1 VLGGWDGRWY
11 RMVAAHGYSFAPG
24 HKSDVAFFPL
34 YAFVVRGVHE
44 LGPGYVTSGLV
55 VSNVLFIV
63 AIFAF
68 AELTTTLFSRD
79 LALRAAMWMCLFPL
93 GFVFSMEYPTSL
105 VVAAL
110 ALSMIFALRGR
121 WLTAALLVAAASLA
135 RPEGMFLAL
144 PLAALAFHRRHER
157 RRAVLAVAAGPL
169 AVVGWLSYLAV
180 RFDNPHVWSTAEKAW
195 GRNFRALGI
204 VDAFTNL
211 PADIR
216 GHPWFVRD
224 LAFLV
229 LYVVLLVVAY
239 RVKIGGAWIAAA
251 ALLLVL
257 PLTSGTVESVGRFGM
272 VGFAFYWALG
282 RAITKPWLERGLQA
296 VSLGLLAWWTIALP
310 LANP

>member
-1 VLGGWDGRWY
+1 
-11 RMVAAHGYSFAPG
+11 
-24 HKSDVAFFPL
+24 
-34 YAFVVRGVHE
+34 VHE
-44 LGPGYVTSGLV
+44 LGPGYVASGLI
-55 VSNVLFIV
+55 VSNVLFVV
-63 AIFAF
+63 ALFAF
-68 AELTTTLFSRD
+68 AELTAILFSRD
-79 LALRAAMWMCLFPL
+79 VALRAAMWMCLFPL

-105 VVAAL
+105 VFAAL

-121 WLTAALLVAAASLA
+121 WLAAALLVAVASLA

-144 PLAALAFHRRHER
+144 PLAALAFRRGEF
-157 RRAVLAVAAGPL
+157 RRAVVAVAAGPL
-169 AVVGWLSYLAV
+169 AVVGWLAYLAV

-204 VDAFTNL
+204 VDAFTGL

-229 LYVVLLVVAY
+229 LYVLLLLLAY
-239 RVKIGGAWIAAA
+239 RLQIGTAWIAAA

-257 PLTSGTVESVGRFGM
+257 PLTSGTVESVARFGM
-272 VGFAFYWALG
+272 VGFAFYWTLARG
-282 RAITKPWLERGLQA
+282 IRRPWLERTLQV
-296 VSLGLLAWWTIALP
+296 VSLGLLAWWTVALP